1 MCTTRRCRRRLDEVD
16 LANEVHTWRKLGEN
30 PHNRLGWRRTNF
42 VTVKSR
48 VPAVL
53 AHADTY
59 VAHVR
64 DRMCNISRMTLRKR
78 RRLRTGKV
86 RAPQNE
92 LPPPS
97 DIIRRKV
104 TWSLQAY
111 PPSIRK
117 DPQTVRVRINAHTHT
132 HAMRLAP
139 AYSMMIVRRALIPGP
154 APQRCVHEIVS
165 SIRTRI
171 RVPALLSSPASTTT
185 ISPGGSLLMHDAPA
199 CEGTRW
205 LTNGCIATFIIQ
217 A

>member
-1 MCTTRRCRRRLDEVD
+1 MCTTRRCRCRLDEVD
-16 LANEVHTWRKLGEN
+16 LANEVHTRGGS
-30 PHNRLGWRRTNF
+30 PQRIPTRLGWRRTNF

-48 VPAVL
+48 VPAAL

-64 DRMCNISRMTLRKR
+64 DRMCNISRVTLRKR

-117 DPQTVRVRINAHTHT
+117 DPQTCPVRVRINAHTYTHT
-132 HAMRLAP
+132 HAVWLP
-139 AYSMMIVRRALIPGP
+139 
-154 APQRCVHEIVS
+154 
-165 SIRTRI
+165 RI
-171 RVPALLSSPASTTT
+171 R
-185 ISPGGSLLMHDAPA
+185 
-199 CEGTRW
+199 
-205 LTNGCIATFIIQ
+205 
-217 A
+217 